1 MSPKRG
7 RVAVTISIPPA
18 VAKEYDRIARAT
30 AKNRSELFRDM
41 LDAYRIVRAV
51 RACSTNCRGME
62 RRRRDERGIRTPE
75 RDVRDASWRRGPMGR
90 VVFETDVDHRSP
102 PS

>member
-1 MSPKRG
+1 MSGKRG

-41 LDAYRIVRAV
+41 FDTYRRA
-51 RACSTNCRGME
+51 
-62 RRRRDERGIRTPE
+62 RDEELLSDLQRYGAKKARERGIRTE
-75 RDVRDASWRRGPMGR
+75 RDVERL
-90 VVFETDVDHRSP
+90 VFEDR
-102 PS
+102 

>member
-1 MSPKRG
+1 MSAKRG

-41 LDAYRIVRAV
+41 FDTYRRA
-51 RACSTNCRGME
+51 
-62 RRRRDERGIRTPE
+62 RDEELFNELQRYGAKKARERGIRTE
-75 RDVRDASWRRGPMGR
+75 RDVERL
-90 VVFETDVDHRSP
+90 VFEDR
-102 PS
+102 